1 MRKIHI
7 GGFGMEEMEIKEKVD
22 LNDLEERGLYL
33 VSDKCNHPQTDLSL
47 IARGIQE
54 SQRRWREKDYGNR

>member
-54 SQRRWREKDYGNR
+54 SQRR